1 MILETLAQSARDI
14 ANRSSR
20 NEKLEIL
27 RELLSQV
34 KGREQAVLISLL
46 SGALPQGKIGVGPA
60 AVGKL
65 ARACPPPEPSSTL
78 TLLELEE
85 QLSGVSALSG
95 KGSVAGRQ
103 AALEALLGR
112 CGPEGQSFLL
122 DLWGGGLRI
131 GALAGV
137 VEAAIAREAGVHP
150 DSLRRAVT
158 LSGSLAQAGWV
169 AVSRGEEGLSAF
181 KMELFRP
188 LSPMLASP
196 SDDAASALEKWS
208 PAFFE
213 LKLDGARIQVHREEN
228 AVKVFSRTLRDV
240 TASVPEVVEAVR
252 RLRGRRL
259 ILDGEVLSLAENGR
273 PRPFQETMRR
283 FGRAAPDERIR
294 KEVPLSPYFFDLL
307 LHDERE
313 FLLAP
318 FAARREA
325 LEDLLPPS
333 CLVRGGYFEEAVS
346 AREFFEQAVSD
357 GFEGVMAKNP
367 RGTYQAGKRGADWLK
382 LKPTHTLD
390 LVVIAAEWGSGRRK
404 GWLSNLHLAAP
415 DQNGNLV
422 MLGKTFKGLTDEIL
436 AWQTE
441 QLLAREVGR
450 ERGVVYVRPELV
462 VEIAFNDLQISP
474 QYPGGL
480 ALRFARVRRYRPDK
494 TLSEADSFETV
505 LALQKG

>member
-1 MILETLAQSARDI
+1 MTLETLAESARDI
-14 ANRSSR
+14 ASRSSR
-20 NEKLEIL
+20 NEKIELL
-27 RELLSQV
+27 RGLLSQV
-34 KGREQAVLISLL
+34 EGREQAVLIALL
-46 SGALPQGKIGVGPA
+46 SGSLPQGRIGVGPA
-60 AVGKL
+60 AVSKL
-65 ARACPPPEPSSTL
+65 AQACPQPAPSSML
-78 TLLELEE
+78 TLLDLEE
-85 QLSGVSALSG
+85 ELAGVSAISG
-95 KGSVAGRQ
+95 KGSVAERQ
-103 AALEALLGR
+103 TALEALLRR

-122 DLWGGGLRI
+122 DLLGGGLRI
-131 GALAGV
+131 GALSGV

-169 AVSRGEEGLSAF
+169 AVTRGEEGLSEF
-181 KMELFRP
+181 KIELFRP
-188 LSPMLASP
+188 LAPMLASP
-196 SDDAASALEKWS
+196 SDDAVSALEKWS

-213 LKLDGARIQVHREEN
+213 LKLDGARIQVHREEDV
-228 AVKVFSRTLRDV
+228 AKVFSRTLRDV
-240 TASVPEVVEAVR
+240 TVSVPEVVEAVL
-252 RLRGRRL
+252 RLPARRL
-259 ILDGEVLSLAENGR
+259 ILDGEVLSLTEDGR

-283 FGRAAPDERIR
+283 FGRSTPDELSRN
-294 KEVPLSPYFFDLL
+294 EVPLSPHFFDLL
-307 LHDERE
+307 LCDEQE
-313 FLLAP
+313 FLQAS

-325 LEDLLPPS
+325 LEGLLPAS
-333 CLVRGGYFEEAVS
+333 CLVKGSYFEEPVS
-346 AREFFEQAVSD
+346 AQKFFEQAVTD

-415 DQNGNLV
+415 DRNGELV
-422 MLGKTFKGLTDEIL
+422 MLGKTFKGLTDEVL

-441 QLLAREVGR
+441 QLLKREVRRG
-450 ERGVVYVRPELV
+450 RGVVHVRPELV
-462 VEIAFNDLQISP
+462 VEIAFNDLQDSP

-505 LALQKG
+505 WALRKE